1 MSTASDRSSAATI
14 GPTAAIKPD
23 GVLRLPA
30 QCTIRDAAQLL
41 AQLLVH
47 IERAAPV
54 YIDASQVER
63 VDTAALQ
70 LLVVFLRDRKAE
82 QRAVVWLDCSDAMV
96 RAARTLGLAGA
107 LSLSAALG

>member
-1 MSTASDRSSAATI
+1 MSAARDRSSAATI

-30 QCTIRDAAQLL
+30 QCTIRDAAALLGQLL
-41 AQLLVH
+41 LQ
-47 IERAAPV
+47 IEQSSPV
-54 YIDASQVER
+54 YIEASQVER

-70 LLVVFLRDRKAE
+70 LLVAFLRVRKAE

-96 RAARTLGLAGA
+96 RAARALGLAGA
-107 LSLSAALG
+107 LSLSVAG

>member
-1 MSTASDRSSAATI
+1 MSAARDRSSAATI

-30 QCTIRDAAQLL
+30 QCTIRDAAALLGQLL
-41 AQLLVH
+41 LH
-47 IERAAPV
+47 IEQSSPV

-70 LLVVFLRDRKAE
+70 LLVAFLRDRKAE

-96 RAARTLGLAGA
+96 RAARALGLAGA
-107 LSLSAALG
+107 LSLSAAG

>member
-1 MSTASDRSSAATI
+1 MSAPIDKSSAATI

-23 GVLRLPA
+23 GVLRLPP

-41 AQLLVH
+41 AQLLLH
-47 IERAAPV
+47 LEQTAPV
-54 YIDASQVER
+54 YIDAAQVER

-70 LLVVFLRDRKAE
+70 LLVGFLRDRKAE

-96 RAARTLGLAGA
+96 RAARALGLSGA
-107 LSLSAALG
+107 LSLSAAG